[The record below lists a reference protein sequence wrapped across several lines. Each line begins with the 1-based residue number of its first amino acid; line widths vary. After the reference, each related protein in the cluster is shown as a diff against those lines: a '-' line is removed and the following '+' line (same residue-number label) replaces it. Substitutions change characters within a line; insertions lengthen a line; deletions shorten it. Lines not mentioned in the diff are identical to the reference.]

1 VYGNHHMPAGV
12 AAAGTFALT
21 SGWMITGWTLLGL
34 AIAATTLTV
43 VRLRRRPGSL
53 GDRGARAK

>member
-1 VYGNHHMPAGV
+1 MPAGV

-34 AIAATTLTV
+34 AIVAATRLTV
-43 VRLRRRPGSL
+43 VRVRRRRQS
-53 GDRGARAK
+53 R